1 MSLYGDAY
9 INIESLKRW
18 VKSLSVDDVKSVN
31 IGGCNFE
38 IKDETK
44 KLLELQLQG
53 FCNCINQMKENDDW
67 REYQGILSP
76 MFYNAF
82 IRVDNSSIKMGDF
95 YECLIEP
102 SNLKTYK
109 KIIKGFDYLDIGAI
123 HMTDSDG
130 NSVASVGQK
139 SDLIWSVFYDYF
151 INQNE
156 DGSIDHV
163 YSNHE
168 KYLSIQ
174 IFNVEN
180 MTAEQIKTRINEILL
195 HISMMYDM
203 EFKIFEVDSLI
214 KSDGDALVLR
224 VEYTPTGFEE
234 IPMYYLS
241 NANNTD
247 DVRFKFLSYYQV
259 IEYFFVR
266 SQNYYFLDELKLIDV
281 NNVNHKD
288 LRKVLTDYKKISSER
303 EALKLVIK
311 RAVDIAKFKTW
322 LNTKSEYINIYCNST
337 EYKIDISKEDKK
349 IISSLVERV
358 YGYRCSIAH
367 AKGDVEEYIA
377 IPSISKEKISAEIP
391 LIKYLAYEVIKNC
404 SEV

>member
-1 MSLYGDAY
+1 MSLYGDTY

-18 VKSLSVDDVKSVN
+18 VNSLSVDEIKTVN
-31 IGGCNFE
+31 IGGSDFE
-38 IKDETK
+38 INDETK
-44 KLLELQLQG
+44 KLLELQLQV
-53 FCNCINQMKENDDW
+53 FCNCINQMKDNDDW

-109 KIIKGFDYLDIGAI
+109 KIINGFDYLDIGAI

-174 IFNVEN
+174 LLNVEN

-203 EFKIFEVDSLI
+203 EFKIFEVDSRI

-224 VEYTPTGFEE
+224 AEYTPTGFEE

-259 IEYFFVR
+259 MEYFFVR

-281 NNVNHKD
+281 NNVNHNE
-288 LRKVLTDYKKISSER
+288 LRKVLADYKKISNER

-311 RAVDIAKFKTW
+311 RAIDITKFKTW
-322 LNTKSEYINIYCNST
+322 LNSNSEYINIYCNST
-337 EYKIDISKEDKK
+337 EYKIDISKEDKI

>member
-1 MSLYGDAY
+1 MSLYGDTY

-18 VKSLSVDDVKSVN
+18 VNSLSVDEIKTVN
-31 IGGCNFE
+31 IGGSDFE
-38 IKDETK
+38 INDETK
-44 KLLELQLQG
+44 KLLELQLQV
-53 FCNCINQMKENDDW
+53 FCNCINQMKDNDDW

-109 KIIKGFDYLDIGAI
+109 KIINGFDYLDIGAI

-174 IFNVEN
+174 LLNVEN

-203 EFKIFEVDSLI
+203 EFKIYEVDSRI

-224 VEYTPTGFEE
+224 AEYTPTGFEE

-241 NANNTD
+241 NANN
-247 DVRFKFLSYYQV
+247 VVPLS
-259 IEYFFVR
+259 
-266 SQNYYFLDELKLIDV
+266 
-281 NNVNHKD
+281 
-288 LRKVLTDYKKISSER
+288 
-303 EALKLVIK
+303 A
-311 RAVDIAKFKTW
+311 
-322 LNTKSEYINIYCNST
+322 
-337 EYKIDISKEDKK
+337 
-349 IISSLVERV
+349 
-358 YGYRCSIAH
+358 
-367 AKGDVEEYIA
+367 
-377 IPSISKEKISAEIP
+377 
-391 LIKYLAYEVIKNC
+391 
-404 SEV
+404 